1 MRAGDQ
7 RVAETRVPP
16 GCVDVIAQFFD
27 RVAIG
32 PEPELACAFDGEETC
47 LQRARQRRV
56 RGGMAAVRL
65 FSVERPDGN
74 AVGFD
79 PCGFNARVQIDETA
93 AGGQQAVGAVQGMD
107 HALGRHSS
115 QGPGEDDGVERR
127 FRKVQVVVEKPGCAG
142 GDVALRPIGFEGSD
156 SRPIRIDRVN
166 RSGAVRVAPCQPA
179 VAATDFE
186 DPASHK
192 IGKHGVERTDLE
204 PIRIAADRHGLILRI
219 SSEDMGMRIGIVGAG
234 MIGSTV
240 ARLWVNA
247 GHEVLLASRHPET
260 LSDLVK
266 ALGSRASAGTPRQAA
281 EFGDVVMLTVPLN
294 AMPDLATDL
303 APLLAGKVVID
314 TGNAY
319 EKRDGMSAREASSHA
334 GGSAGWAAGFFP
346 NARWVKGFNTVYFK
360 TLESEAHRTG
370 DRVGIPL
377 ASDDRDAIELV
388 AGLVR
393 DAGFD
398 PVIVGSLARGKEYE
412 PDTSVYNTGM
422 SGRDVR
428 TRLRLPGV

>member
-1 MRAGDQ
+1 
-7 RVAETRVPP
+7 
-16 GCVDVIAQFFD
+16 
-27 RVAIG
+27 
-32 PEPELACAFDGEETC
+32 
-47 LQRARQRRV
+47 
-56 RGGMAAVRL
+56 MAAVGL
-65 FSVERPDGN
+65 LGVERAN
-74 AVGFD
+74 RSAVGID
-79 PCGFNARVQIDETA
+79 ARGFNARMQIDEAA
-93 AGGQQAVGAVQGMD
+93 AGGQQAVSTVQGMN

-127 FRKVQVVVEKPGCAG
+127 FRKAQVVVEKPGDAG
-142 GDVALRPIGFEGSD
+142 GDVALGPIGFQGGD
-156 SRPIRIDRVN
+156 SRRIRIDGVN

-192 IGKHGVERTDLE
+192 IGQHGIEREDLE
-204 PIRIAADRHGLILRI
+204 PIRIAADGHGLILRN
-219 SSEDMGMRIGIVGAG
+219 SPEDTGMRIGIVGAG

-260 LSDLVK
+260 LADLVK

-281 EFGDVVMLTVPLN
+281 EFGDLVMITVPLK
-294 AMPDLATDL
+294 AMPALATDL

-319 EKRDGMSAREASSHA
+319 EKRDGASAREASSHA

-398 PVIVGSLARGKEYE
+398 PVIVGSLARGKEFE

-428 TRLRLPGV
+428 ARLRLPGV